1 MAKVSAIDKN
11 HKRQKKSASMAAR
24 RARLK
29 AIIYNRSL
37 PIEERFQATLKLA
50 ELPRNSARV
59 RVRNRC
65 RVTGRGAWILSE
77 TRDVADCLARS
88 GIGRSGFW
96 CCEIKLV
103 RGRRKDDNE

>member
-65 RVTGRGAWILSE
+65 RVTGRPRGYYRKLGMSRIAL
-77 TRDVADCLARS
+77 RDLASVGQVS
-88 GIGRSGFW
+88 GVVKSSW
-96 CCEIKLV
+96 
-103 RGRRKDDNE
+103 

>member
-65 RVTGRGAWILSE
+65 RVTGRARGYYRKLGMSRIAL
-77 TRDVADCLARS
+77 RDLASVGQVS
-88 GIGRSGFW
+88 GVVKSSW
-96 CCEIKLV
+96 
-103 RGRRKDDNE
+103 